1 MSTCRP
7 AAPPDTAS
15 TKTASTDAVLRDA
28 AASTDTAPRN
38 DATSTNGATTA
49 AAEADRTARLAL
61 NQAVEPADPCIGR
74 LLEHHSPAEVLAAIH
89 ADQLADLD
97 PDPARRDRL
106 TDRCA
111 GFRLRLEPGR
121 VEAGIAAADAVSARF
136 LTPGDGDWPTQLD
149 DLGEQRP
156 IGIWAIGPWPPTPQQ
171 VQPSPGTPTPP
182 SRPGT
187 TPSLDQTEAGHVP
200 IPKSITG
207 SPVPDALSVVGARAC
222 TGYGA
227 YIAGALG
234 ADLASAGVTV
244 VSGAALGIDAAA
256 HRGALAVGG
265 PTVAVLA
272 CGIDRVYPR
281 AHEVLL
287 RTIAER
293 GAVLSELPPGATPT
307 RFRFLHRN
315 RIIAALGVG
324 TVVVEAARR
333 SGSLVTARLAAELGR
348 VVMAVPG
355 PVTSDQSN
363 GTHEL
368 IRDGATLVSEYAH
381 VREACASL
389 TAASLVTHAPTPGG
403 AEDRAPVQ
411 RSSAADSGSQK
422 AAIEESGKGD
432 PVDPIEELVAEAL
445 PTSRAMHGADVLT
458 LARATGVRPDAVFA
472 ALGRLAACGRAIKD
486 GGGWMLAARS

>member
-7 AAPPDTAS
+7 AAAPDADS
-15 TKTASTDAVLRDA
+15 ADA
-28 AASTDTAPRN
+28 ASESD
-38 DATSTNGATTA
+38 
-49 AAEADRTARLAL
+49 RLARIAL
-61 NQAVEPADPCIGR
+61 NHAVEPADPCIGR
-74 LLEHHSPAEVLAAIH
+74 LLERHSPTQVLAAIH

-97 PDPARRDRL
+97 PDPGRRDRL
-106 TDRCA
+106 ADRCA

-121 VEAGIAAADAVSARF
+121 VEAGIAAAEAVAARF
-136 LTPGDGDWPTQLD
+136 LAPGDRDWPAQLD

-156 IGIWAIGPWPPTPQQ
+156 IGIWAIGRWPPGPPDQ
-171 VQPSPGTPTPP
+171 PGTVAAPDQPGRPSSPTAT
-182 SRPGT
+182 SV
-187 TPSLDQTEAGHVP
+187 AGFA
-200 IPKSITG
+200 G
-207 SPVPDALSVVGARAC
+207 SHAPEALSVVGARAC
-222 TGYGA
+222 TGYGS
-227 YIAGALG
+227 YVAGALG
-234 ADLASAGVTV
+234 ADLASAGVAV
-244 VSGAALGIDAAA
+244 ISGAALGIDAAA

-389 TAASLVTHAPTPGG
+389 TAASLIAREAAPVRDRSPMERQVGGARPGAGRDRNPGGG
-403 AEDRAPVQ
+403 AEQVGRAAP
-411 RSSAADSGSQK
+411 SA
-422 AAIEESGKGD
+422 

-445 PTSRAMHGADVLT
+445 PTSRAPAGADVLT

-472 ALGRLAACGRAIKD
+472 ALGRLAADGRAVKA
-486 GGGWMLAARS
+486 GGGWMLAALT

>member
-1 MSTCRP
+1 MSTSRRTSP
-7 AAPPDTAS
+7 PDAAPDTAS
-15 TKTASTDAVLRDA
+15 VDDAST
-28 AASTDTAPRN
+28 
-38 DATSTNGATTA
+38 AT
-49 AAEADRTARLAL
+49 AAEADRSARLAL
-61 NQAVEPADPCIGR
+61 NLAVEPADPYIGR

-106 TDRCA
+106 IDRCA

-156 IGIWAIGPWPPTPQQ
+156 IGIWAIGPWPPIPQQ
-171 VQPSPGTPTPP
+171 GQPSPDTPASPN
-182 SRPGT
+182 RPGAAPLLDQPEAAHVPV
-187 TPSLDQTEAGHVP
+187 PSLIMGPHA
-200 IPKSITG
+200 
-207 SPVPDALSVVGARAC
+207 PDAVSVVGARAC
-222 TGYGA
+222 TGYGS

-234 ADLASAGVTV
+234 ADLASAGITV

-281 AHEVLL
+281 AHGVLL

-315 RIIAALGVG
+315 RIIAALGAG

-368 IRDGATLVSEYAH
+368 IRDGATLVSEYEH

-389 TAASLVTHAPTPGG
+389 TANSRVVRVPAAAGVR
-403 AEDRAPVQ
+403 DRAPVQ
-411 RSSAADSGSQK
+411 RSIAADGGCQV
-422 AAIEESGKGD
+422 AGIGESGRGDPAAPAAPADPVD

-445 PTSRAMHGADVLT
+445 PTSRALHGADVLT

-472 ALGRLAACGRAIKD
+472 ALGRLAAGGRAIKE
-486 GGGWMLAARS
+486 GGGWMLAPRS